1 MHRPGISQWLAA
13 VALAWVL
20 LTGHGGVVAAQDPGR
35 AALIVRLDEERVET
49 RCVAFSEPQI
59 TGYELLRRSGLE
71 MEANVQGMGA
81 LVCEIQGTGC
91 PLGDC
96 LCQCK
101 GGEACTYWSYW
112 NQTEGEWHYAT
123 VGASAYQVEDRAVEG
138 WSWGPGSVAEAIEP
152 PSLSFEEVCSGAVAA
167 GDAPAPDPA
176 ASAAPTQL
184 IAAGAAAVLLF
195 GIGFLAVRRRGST
208 Q

>member
-1 MHRPGISQWLAA
+1 MAA
-13 VALAWVL
+13 VTMMSL
-20 LTGHGGVVAAQDPGR
+20 LLLGQRHVVAAQEPGR
-35 AALIVRLDEERVET
+35 AALIVRLDEERVEA

-91 PLGDC
+91 PPGDC

-101 GGEACTYWSYW
+101 GGDACTYWSYW
-112 NQTEGEWHYAT
+112 HQTDGEWSYAS
-123 VGASAYQVEDRAVEG
+123 VGASANQVEDGAVEG

-152 PSLSFEEVCSGAVAA
+152 PALTFEEVCSGSVVAS
-167 GDAPAPDPA
+167 DTNPPDGA
-176 ASAAPTQL
+176 ASAAVAPT
-184 IAAGAAAVLLF
+184 IAAGAALALLF
-195 GIGFLAVRRRGST
+195 GIGFLAIRRRGSAK
-208 Q
+208 